1 MQPFISLEYAPVEKS
16 KRGADKRKLQKSLKH
31 DLTKLKFS
39 AILRNRQIT
48 GKVIE
53 TVMLIKLEKV

>member
-1 MQPFISLEYAPVEKS
+1 MQPFISLEFAPVEKINEVLI
-16 KRGADKRKLQKSLKH
+16 KENLKKSLKH

-39 AILRNRQIT
+39 AILSNRQIT

-53 TVMLIKLEKV
+53 AVMLIKLEKV